1 MKLKLIVYLIL
12 VPFIFLSCTDI
23 LNVEPVSLIGAE
35 SFWNSEEDA
44 RAGIN
49 GMYVLHRN
57 EIAYNLLWWGEARGE
72 TLSYGLQAPEGR
84 DRYFENNLNAVN
96 AGPHW
101 RGLYWVVHQTNLAI
115 KYIPE
120 INFSDENE
128 KNRLLAQAHAMRAH
142 LYYIMV
148 RTWGDVPLVLVPTE
162 GVDPNEIFRSRTP
175 AGEVFSQIKN
185 DIEEALRLFPAD
197 NLSDRSIWSAPAVHA
212 LKADVFLWTG
222 KRLNG
227 GNSDFQ
233 TALEATQAVDQ
244 ANVSLL
250 DHFGDIFDFN
260 NKKNAEILF
269 AAHYGRDES
278 GANYGSEIYI
288 RGDQIPGGTD
298 DETRERVD
306 EGGGLNRVSPSPL
319 MRSQFDEN
327 DFRRDAT
334 FIEIY
339 TFDEDGGTDLFAS
352 VSTKFRGMVED
363 GSRHFLNDLI
373 LYRYADVL
381 LMRAEAKNAL
391 GQDPTPELN
400 RVRNRAG
407 LDDYSG
413 SMDQESLDS
422 AILQERL
429 FELAHEGKRWWDLV
443 RFGKAFDLVPSLQ
456 DRTRDDCLL
465 LWPISTNTITL
476 NSQIEQQPCYAN

>member
-1 MKLKLIVYLIL
+1 MKTQRIVYLLL

-23 LNVEPVSLIGAE
+23 LNVEPISQISAE

-84 DRYFENNLNAVN
+84 ERYFENNLTPVN
-96 AGPHW
+96 AGPQW

-120 INFSDENE
+120 IDFTNENE
-128 KNRLLAQAHAMRAH
+128 KNRLLAQAYAMRAH
-142 LYYIMV
+142 LYYLMV
-148 RTWGDVPLVLVPTE
+148 RTWGGVPIVLQPTE
-162 GVDPNEIFRSRTP
+162 GFDPDETFRPRAS
-175 AGEVFSQIKN
+175 AEEVFTQIKN
-185 DIEEALRLFPAD
+185 DIEQSLNYFPSAD
-197 NLSDRSIWSAPAVHA
+197 ISDRSVWSAPAVNA
-212 LKADVFLWTG
+212 LKADVHLWTG
-222 KRLNG
+222 KRLGG

-233 TALEATQAVDQ
+233 TALEAAQTVQQ

-250 DHFGDIFDFN
+250 ENYGEIFDFD
-260 NKKNAEILF
+260 NKKNSEILL

-288 RGDQIPGGTD
+288 RGDQIPGSTS
-298 DETRERVD
+298 DETRDRVG

-319 MRSQFDEN
+319 MRSQFNEN
-327 DFRRDAT
+327 DRRRDAT

-339 TFDEDGGTDLFAS
+339 TYDEGETADLFAVIS
-352 VSTKFRGMVED
+352 NKFRGVVED

-381 LMRAEAKNAL
+381 LLKAEAKNAL

-400 RVRNRAG
+400 MVRNRAG

-413 SMDQESLDS
+413 PMDQESLDS
-422 AILQERL
+422 AILQERM

-456 DRTRDDCLL
+456 DRTRDDCML
-465 LWPISTNTITL
+465 LWPISTTTITL
-476 NSQIEQQPCYAN
+476 NSQIEQNPCYAN

>member
-1 MKLKLIVYLIL
+1 MRLKQKVYLLL

-23 LNVEPVSLIGAE
+23 LNVEPVSLIGAD
-35 SFWNSEEDA
+35 SFWNTEEDA
-44 RAGIN
+44 RAGVN

-72 TLSYGLQAPEGR
+72 TLSFGLQAPEGR
-84 DRYFENNLNAVN
+84 ERYFENNLTPVN
-96 AGPHW
+96 AGPIW

-115 KYIPE
+115 KYLPDIE
-120 INFSDENE
+120 FSNENE
-128 KNRLLAQAHAMRAH
+128 KNRLLAEAYAMRAH

-148 RTWGDVPLVLVPTE
+148 RTWGDIPLVLEPTE
-162 GVDPNEIFRSRTP
+162 GVDPDEIYRARTSTD
-175 AGEVFSQIKN
+175 EVFAQIKS
-185 DIEEALRLFPAD
+185 DIDQALSLFPSAD
-197 NLSDRSIWSAPAVHA
+197 ITDRSVWSAPSVNA
-212 LKADVFLWTG
+212 LKADVYLWTG
-222 KRLNG
+222 KRKGG

-233 TALEATQAVDQ
+233 TALDAAQAVQQ
-244 ANVSLL
+244 ANVDLL
-250 DHFGDIFDFN
+250 DNYEEIFDFN
-260 NKKNAEILF
+260 NKKNAEILL

-288 RGDQIPGGTD
+288 RGDQIPGAAD
-298 DETRERVD
+298 DETRERVG

-319 MRSQFDEN
+319 MRSQFSED
-327 DFRRDAT
+327 DLRRDAT

-339 TFDEDGGTDLFAS
+339 TYDEDGTADLFAV
-352 VSTKFRGMVED
+352 VSNKFRGMVED
-363 GSRHFLNDLI
+363 GSRHFLDDLI

-381 LMRAEAKNAL
+381 LLIAEAKNAL

-400 RVRNRAG
+400 MVRNRAG
-407 LDDYSG
+407 LGDYTG
-413 SMDQESLDS
+413 PMDQESLDS
-422 AILQERL
+422 AILQERM

-465 LWPISTNTITL
+465 LWPVSTNTITL
-476 NSQIEQQPCYAN
+476 NSQIEQNPCYAN